1 MFWEDYLHFIVYIAN
16 FGVALTFDDRLL
28 RFSLKRIKMRCLFHW
43 EWEVFWL
50 SVSLHKSVCLS
61 PQPHPHPCLS
71 VPHPYPSLSALV
83 CVCGVGGWREQL
95 CLACCLL
102 LPIYPFWAGLQR
114 ACVTQ
119 FFCEKQIERWEI
131 KLGSYTHAR
140 THTHLSSR
148 IDTQTSRYT
157 HSPIQIHIGIHSHLP
172 RYTQRKKPHHTVA
185 KLGGRG

>member
-119 FFCEKQIERWEI
+119 FCCEKQIERWEI